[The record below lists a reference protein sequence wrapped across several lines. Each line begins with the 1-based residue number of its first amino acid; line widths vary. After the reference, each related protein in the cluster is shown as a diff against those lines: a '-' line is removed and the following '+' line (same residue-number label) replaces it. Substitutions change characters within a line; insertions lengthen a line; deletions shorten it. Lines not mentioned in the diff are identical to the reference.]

1 MILGDWLDSWHWYWA
16 EWKSQ
21 KNCVLCRSILILAH
35 FDSLTIRLVRVP
47 CGAEEEWSGQNTFI
61 HASLMSQLRGWK
73 CKKMGSLSNEAKRC
87 TGWTSCIWIEV
98 RALHWMFFILLQFD
112 RVVGTTM
119 HWLQPAKAD
128 SLTADQVCSARRSK
142 PLKVVHQASYLSNLL
157 K

>member
-1 MILGDWLDSWHWYWA
+1 MRASLSDPGWLAWHWCWA
-16 EWKSQ
+16 EWNSQ
-21 KNCVLCRSILILAH
+21 KNCLLCRSILILAH
-35 FDSLTIRLVRVP
+35 FDSLTIRLRAP

-61 HASLMSQLRGWK
+61 HAKSHVTAERLERQ
-73 CKKMGSLSNEAKRC
+73 KMGSLSNEAKRC
-87 TGWTSCIWIEV
+87 TGRTSCIWIEV

-142 PLKVVHQASYLSNLL
+142 PLKVVH
-157 K
+157 